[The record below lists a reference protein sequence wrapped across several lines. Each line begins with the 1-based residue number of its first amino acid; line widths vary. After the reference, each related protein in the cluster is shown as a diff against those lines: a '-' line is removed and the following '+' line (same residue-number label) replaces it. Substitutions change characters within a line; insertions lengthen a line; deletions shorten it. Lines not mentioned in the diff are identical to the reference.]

1 MKNKVIPFAAAAF
14 VGVAAL
20 AASSAAQAAHWAL
33 VPDADDAYTSGY
45 VVAPEPFVAP
55 PPEIVIRARPY
66 LMGEPTWD
74 DDDGY
79 VTAAAPVYSNCTVHR
94 EPGWFGGTYET
105 RECR

>member
-45 VVAPEPFVAP
+45 VVAPV
-55 PPEIVIRARPY
+55 RS
-66 LMGEPTWD
+66 D
-74 DDDGY
+74 
-79 VTAAAPVYSNCTVHR
+79 AAAPVIVLR
-94 EPGWFGGTYET
+94 GRP
-105 RECR
+105 